1 MTFASGKSCRRCKE
15 DLALLYR
22 TKAYSYKYRVMFMQ
36 LLSNPQAGGQRR
48 QLMYAASGLV
58 KTVVEGKV
66 GSVFQRGG
74 VGGLGEEE

>member
-1 MTFASGKSCRRCKE
+1 
-15 DLALLYR
+15 
-22 TKAYSYKYRVMFMQ
+22 MFMQ